1 VGLSIS
7 TLSSSATAFLPPSEF
22 AMGSALNTT
31 TRQIGTALGSAI
43 ALTVAAPA
51 FKQIYELGIRAA
63 DAAATG
69 SPLVWTEETAKLDLS
84 AYHTA
89 WIINGVVYLSAGI
102 LMILIYRKPTNAQ
115 MISAGSK
122 ITFEE

>member
-1 VGLSIS
+1 V
-7 TLSSSATAFLPPSEF
+7 FLPPAEF

-51 FKQIYELGIRAA
+51 FKQVYELGIRFT
-63 DAAATG
+63 DAAKTG

-89 WIINGVVYLSAGI
+89 WIFNGVVYLVAGF
-102 LMILIYRKPTNAQ
+102 LMILIYRKPTDAQ
-115 MISAGSK
+115 MVSAGAK
-122 ITFEE
+122 VTFED

>member
-1 VGLSIS
+1 
-7 TLSSSATAFLPPSEF
+7 
-22 AMGSALNTT
+22 MGSALNTT

-51 FKQIYELGIRAA
+51 FKQIYLLGMRAKE
-63 DAAATG
+63 AAASG
-69 SPLVWTEETAKLDLS
+69 SPLNWTSETAKLDLS

-89 WIINGVVYLSAGI
+89 WTINGVVYLAAGI
-102 LMILIYRKPTNAQ
+102 LMILIYRKPTSAQ

-122 ITFEE
+122 VTFED